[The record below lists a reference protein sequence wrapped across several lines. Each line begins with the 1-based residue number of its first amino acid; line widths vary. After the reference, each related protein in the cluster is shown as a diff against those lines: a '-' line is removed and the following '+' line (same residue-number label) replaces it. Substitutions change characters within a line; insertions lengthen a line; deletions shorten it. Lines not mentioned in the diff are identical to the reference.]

1 MLYTDHHVH
10 TRFSP
15 DSNAD
20 VIKYITTAKELGL
33 KYVLFTD
40 HMDFGTKEPYFMEH
54 INYDEYIGYMKG
66 LENEY
71 SLPIKIGI
79 EIGYEKNYRQEI
91 EEFLKRYDFDFV
103 ISSIHY
109 GEDKDFYLGD
119 FFAGKD
125 KYEAYLEYFKLVLE
139 MVQNFTD
146 YSVVGHLDFITR
158 YGPYEDKHYRYE
170 DYRDII
176 DEILKEIIKNNK
188 GIEVNTSGLRGGLG
202 VTFPKDQVILRYKEL
217 GGKYITVGSDS
228 HFNRDYRADFD
239 QVISKLNSMG
249 FEIF

>member
-54 INYDEYIGYMKG
+54 IDYDEYIGYMKG

-79 EIGYEKNYRQEI
+79 EIGYEKNHREEI

-109 GEDKDFYLGD
+109 GEDKDFYL
-119 FFAGKD
+119 
-125 KYEAYLEYFKLVLE
+125 
-139 MVQNFTD
+139 
-146 YSVVGHLDFITR
+146 
-158 YGPYEDKHYRYE
+158 
-170 DYRDII
+170 
-176 DEILKEIIKNNK
+176 
-188 GIEVNTSGLRGGLG
+188 
-202 VTFPKDQVILRYKEL
+202 
-217 GGKYITVGSDS
+217 
-228 HFNRDYRADFD
+228 
-239 QVISKLNSMG
+239 
-249 FEIF
+249 